1 MKLRHAIGVEC
12 KQPRNIEVKI
22 FKDITCPRCRQ
33 LLKSDDELRKT
44 FDALTPPEVIVKIPE
59 KPYFFNYNNGKKSKE
74 LITQAYLTCNC
85 GSKLKVRINKSTRT
99 QFLGCSDYPICKKTK
114 PYYR

>member
-1 MKLRHAIGVEC
+1 M
-12 KQPRNIEVKI
+12 
-22 FKDITCPRCRQ
+22 
-33 LLKSDDELRKT
+33 
-44 FDALTPPEVIVKIPE
+44 PE

-99 QFLGCSDYPICKKTK
+99 QFLGCSNYPECKKTK